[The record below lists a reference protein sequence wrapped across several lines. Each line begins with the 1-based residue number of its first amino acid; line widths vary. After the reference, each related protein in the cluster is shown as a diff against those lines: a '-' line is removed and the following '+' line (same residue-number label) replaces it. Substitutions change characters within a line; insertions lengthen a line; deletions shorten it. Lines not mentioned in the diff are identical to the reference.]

1 MKIEIK
7 TEKGM
12 IKSCDVTTENGAVI
26 ENITNISFDAGLD
39 CIPRATIE
47 VNSMDDVTFELL
59 DKNTDV
65 YIHSDDLIKFP
76 TYKIIEHLRN
86 MGYEVAPKG
95 EK

>member
-7 TEKGM
+7 TEKG
-12 IKSCDVTTENGAVI
+12 IITSCDVTTENGAKI
-26 ENITNISFDAGLD
+26 DKISNLSFDAGLD
-39 CIPRATIE
+39 RIPRATIE
-47 VNSMDDVTFELL
+47 VLSMDDATFELL

-76 TYKIIEHLRN
+76 THMVIEHLKGL
-86 MGYEVAPKG
+86 GYKV